1 MGLNSILNEI
11 FAGIKP
17 YQQDLERINDA
28 IRVSAAQD
36 HLVLREQWTAKIL
49 QLYQIQQI
57 SHGIMLVGAAATGK
71 TRAWRTLLRAMEHLD
86 GVESISYL
94 VDPKAISKEHLY
106 GTLDVTTRE
115 WTDGL
120 FTSIL
125 RRVLDDNRGESGKR
139 HFIVFDGDVD
149 PEWVENLNR

>member
-1 MGLNSILNEI
+1 MTFSRIE
-11 FAGIKP
+11 P
-17 YQQDLERINDA
+17 YQQDLDRVKNA
-28 IRVSAAQD
+28 IKETATRS
-36 HLVLREQWTAKIL
+36 HLVLREQWIAKVL

-57 SHGIMLVGAAATGK
+57 SHGIMLVGGTATGK
-71 TRAWRTLLRAMEHLD
+71 TRAWRTLLQAMDQLD
-86 GVESISYL
+86 GKESVSYL
-94 VDPKAISKEHLY
+94 IDPKAISKDSLY

-125 RRVLDDNRGESGKR
+125 RKILEDARGESSKR

-149 PEWVENLNR
+149 PEWIENLNR